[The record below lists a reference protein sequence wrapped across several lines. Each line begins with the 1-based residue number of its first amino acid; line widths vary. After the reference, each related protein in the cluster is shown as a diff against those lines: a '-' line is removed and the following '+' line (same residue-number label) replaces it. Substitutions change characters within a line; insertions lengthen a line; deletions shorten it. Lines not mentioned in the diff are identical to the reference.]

1 MEILSRRDMET
12 HSQPTSVF
20 DTLALG
26 IRFDRQSFA
35 QDISIFEKAL
45 EETKKRGDEA
55 EKEEGMCVERCM
67 AWRQTT
73 LCFSLCFLYKCI
85 LVLLHNKLIIH
96 VFYPDHIEEEEEVND
111 DEEEKQ
117 QGAPREGDDIQTK
130 DPFERANV
138 LRKRN
143 RIKVSGSAP
152 PAPITGFD
160 ELEDSGPTARLMAN
174 LKKGG
179 FETPT
184 AVQKQ
189 AIPALS
195 EGRELMVVA
204 PTGSGKTLAF
214 LIPLIMRVKKQ
225 RYENPEVE
233 GIRAVVISPT
243 KELSMQTGRV
253 LMPLLPGL
261 KLRCSVLSKAT
272 AAGTDFSKVDILL
285 ANPLRLESLAKEGK
299 IQLNN
304 VETLVLD
311 EADKLFEMGFADQID
326 ACLAACSNDS
336 ICRCLCSATLP
347 ETVEN
352 LARSVL
358 RDPLRITVG
367 ERNISATSVEQKL
380 LFVGRENGKLL
391 AIRQLISDGLRPPV
405 LIFVNTK
412 DRAKEVHRELMF
424 EGVHVDSL
432 HASQSQAAR
441 EKAVEKFRQGTTWV
455 LIATDLVARGLDFA
469 GVETVINMDFPNS
482 TIDYVHRVGR
492 TGRAGRHGK
501 AITFF
506 TEDDVSKLRSVANI
520 IKAAGGHVD
529 PWLLKL
535 KKVRN
540 RNRNRNRVTEEH
552 DEQETK
558 DDKKKMSAKRKRKP
572 SLKEQG
578 HQPGKVEKKKP
589 LRIPRSGK

>member
-1 MEILSRRDMET
+1 MGVLSRRDMET
-12 HSQPTSVF
+12 HSHSTSVF
-20 DTLALG
+20 DTLTLG
-26 IRFDRQSFA
+26 IRFDRQSFC

-45 EETKKRGDEA
+45 EETKKRGIEA
-55 EKEEGMCVERCM
+55 EKE
-67 AWRQTT
+67 
-73 LCFSLCFLYKCI
+73 
-85 LVLLHNKLIIH
+85 
-96 VFYPDHIEEEEEVND
+96 DHIEDEEEEEDVEEVED
-111 DEEEKQ
+111 EEKQ

-160 ELEDSGPTARLMAN
+160 ELEDSGPNARLMAN
-174 LKKGG
+174 LRLGG

-189 AIPALS
+189 AIPALC

-285 ANPLRLESLAKEGK
+285 ANPLRLESMAKEGK
-299 IQLNN
+299 IQLDN
-304 VETLVLD
+304 VGTLVLD

-326 ACLAACSNDS
+326 ACLAACSNDG

-412 DRAKEVHRELMF
+412 ERAKEVHRELMF

-520 IKAAGGHVD
+520 IKAAGGDVD

-540 RNRNRNRVTEEH
+540 RNRNRNRVTEED
-552 DEQETK
+552 DEKETK
-558 DDKKKMSAKRKRKP
+558 DDKKKKRKP
-572 SLKEQG
+572 SFLKERG

-589 LRIPRSGK
+589 LRKSK

>member
-1 MEILSRRDMET
+1 
-12 HSQPTSVF
+12 
-20 DTLALG
+20 
-26 IRFDRQSFA
+26 
-35 QDISIFEKAL
+35 
-45 EETKKRGDEA
+45 
-55 EKEEGMCVERCM
+55 
-67 AWRQTT
+67 
-73 LCFSLCFLYKCI
+73 
-85 LVLLHNKLIIH
+85 
-96 VFYPDHIEEEEEVND
+96 
-111 DEEEKQ
+111 
-117 QGAPREGDDIQTK
+117 
-130 DPFERANV
+130 
-138 LRKRN
+138 
-143 RIKVSGSAP
+143 
-152 PAPITGFD
+152 
-160 ELEDSGPTARLMAN
+160 
-174 LKKGG
+174 
-179 FETPT
+179 
-184 AVQKQ
+184 
-189 AIPALS
+189 
-195 EGRELMVVA
+195 
-204 PTGSGKTLAF
+204 
-214 LIPLIMRVKKQ
+214 MRVKKQ

-285 ANPLRLESLAKEGK
+285 ANPLRLESMAKEGK
-299 IQLNN
+299 IQLDN

-326 ACLAACSNDS
+326 ACLAACSNDG

-412 DRAKEVHRELMF
+412 ERAKEVHRELMF

-520 IKAAGGHVD
+520 IKAAGGDVD

-540 RNRNRNRVTEEH
+540 RNRNRNRVTEED
-552 DEQETK
+552 DEKQTK
-558 DDKKKMSAKRKRKP
+558 DDKKKKRKP
-572 SLKEQG
+572 SFLKEQG

-589 LRIPRSGK
+589 LRKSKQGK

>member
-1 MEILSRRDMET
+1 M
-12 HSQPTSVF
+12 
-20 DTLALG
+20 
-26 IRFDRQSFA
+26 
-35 QDISIFEKAL
+35 
-45 EETKKRGDEA
+45 
-55 EKEEGMCVERCM
+55 
-67 AWRQTT
+67 
-73 LCFSLCFLYKCI
+73 
-85 LVLLHNKLIIH
+85 
-96 VFYPDHIEEEEEVND
+96 EEEEEEESEEQREEQQ
-111 DEEEKQ
+111 EEE

-152 PAPITGFD
+152 PPPITDFD
-160 ELEDSGPTARLMAN
+160 ELEDSGPNARLMAN
-174 LKKGG
+174 LRMGG
-179 FETPT
+179 FEKPT

-189 AIPALS
+189 VIPALCQ
-195 EGRELMVVA
+195 GRELMVVA

-285 ANPLRLESLAKEGK
+285 ANPLRLESMAKEGK
-299 IQLNN
+299 IDLNN

-326 ACLAACSNDS
+326 ACLAACSNDAM
-336 ICRCLCSATLP
+336 CRCLCSATLP

-540 RNRNRNRVTEEH
+540 RNRNRSNRVTDEDEEE
-552 DEQETK
+552 EQEKKTSTK
-558 DDKKKMSAKRKRKP
+558 KNRKASLNDQDPHEIRKKT
-572 SLKEQG
+572 L
-578 HQPGKVEKKKP
+578 EKKK
-589 LRIPRSGK
+589 RTRAATESYSRSK